1 MVSSMVDPVIFK
13 HNLMV
18 GFNGLMLHEGYKVL
32 HFAQDPKTFGHELG
46 LSAWIMQDRQANV
59 VQAQIWVVG
68 TGKIPVSITKPVLHF
83 GTAVCADGLV
93 WHALI
98 ETPELAKPA
107 LRGDTALSLNRK
119 LNIALAAL
127 NCILS
132 MRDTP
137 DSSGNMYNEALQAL
151 GDIDEVGYD

>member
-13 HNLMV
+13 YNLMV

-32 HFAQDPKTFGHELG
+32 HFAQDPKTGMVC
-46 LSAWIMQDRQANV
+46 AWIMQDRQDNV

-68 TGKIPVSITKPVLHF
+68 TGKVPVSITKPVLHF

-107 LRGDTALSLNRK
+107 LRGDTALNRK
-119 LNIALAAL
+119 LNIA
-127 NCILS
+127 
-132 MRDTP
+132 M
-137 DSSGNMYNEALQAL
+137 EALEEIARKSDGMAGSRAVVAL
-151 GDIDEVGYD
+151 SDIAELNDD